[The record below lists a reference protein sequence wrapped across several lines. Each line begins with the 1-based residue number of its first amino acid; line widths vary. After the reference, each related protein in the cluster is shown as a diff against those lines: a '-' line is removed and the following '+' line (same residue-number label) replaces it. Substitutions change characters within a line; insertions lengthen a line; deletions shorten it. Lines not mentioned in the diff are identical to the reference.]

1 MSKIIVCYK
10 WVLIEEDIKVNSD
23 LSIDT
28 SKAKGKIS
36 DYDRNAIEAAV
47 QIAGSMGDEVI
58 AMTFGDANAEQS
70 LKDAL
75 SRGPDSGYLIKDKAA
90 VNADGYVTSN
100 VLAAAIKKIN
110 DYKLIICA
118 EGASDTYAHQVGS
131 RLGAILYIPVIT
143 NVTSLKVEG
152 EKITAQRTLEDCMET
167 VTATLPVVVT
177 VMPEACEAPIP
188 GLKQVLAAKK
198 KPVTKVSVAELGLDT
213 SITQPKSE
221 DLGIKGYA
229 MSRKNIIFR
238 DGDNKVKVNQ
248 LVGTL
253 KKEGVI

>member
-10 WVLIEEDIKVNSD
+10 WVLIEEDIKINSD

-47 QIAGSMGDEVI
+47 QTAVDTGSEVI
-58 AMTFGDANAEQS
+58 AMTFGDTSAEQS
-70 LKDAL
+70 LKDVL
-75 SRGPDSGYLIKDKAA
+75 SRGPNSGYLIKDEAA
-90 VNADGYVTSN
+90 VNADGYMTAI
-100 VLAAAIKKIN
+100 VLAAGIEKIN
-110 DYKLIICA
+110 NYSLIICA
-118 EGASDTYAHQVGS
+118 EGASDTYAHQVGP
-131 RLGAILYIPVIT
+131 RIGAILNVPVIS
-143 NVTSLKVEG
+143 NVINFKVIG
-152 EKITAQRTLEDCMET
+152 DKITAQRTLEDCVET
-167 VTATLPVVVT
+167 VTAILPVVVT
-177 VMPEACEAPIP
+177 VLPEVCEAPIP

-213 SITQPKSE
+213 SVIQPKSE

-238 DGDNKVKVNQ
+238 DGDNRVKVNQ